1 MGKKRRKKKDN
12 AKSKRTPW
20 TTGTPL
26 NLAEALDQ
34 ADRYARRGRESE
46 ILTLLTPLEKDYP
59 FEDPRQSET
68 YDRLLA
74 FGLSYAG
81 DLPRAEKIVERAIR
95 THRPSRDVY
104 FSQAFV
110 KLSMREYAQ
119 TVEACRKYL
128 EIDNE
133 SERRPETQTEVTAPP
148 TYASQIYNFM
158 GAAYGQLN
166 QPDQAT
172 EAFRTAIEREPSN
185 HLPYLNLA
193 GMYRNLDQREQAAA
207 VVEDGLKKCRRVDEL
222 RMLQESLKHRERIS
236 ACLMVKNEEE
246 LLPGCLDSIR
256 DWVDEIIVLDTG
268 STDRTVAIAE
278 EYGARIFHQPWEN
291 NFSKHRNYSIDQATG
306 DWIFI
311 IDADERIVGEDVPQI
326 LGAVNDGK
334 FRMLSI
340 NVLNVY
346 GKHQDRTTFVNSVR
360 FFRRDMELRYDGVV
374 HNALIL
380 PEDEPA
386 LRTRIRLTHLG
397 YDLSAERMKEK
408 FELTQ
413 DLLKQQLEADPDNTF
428 ALFNYAELLRGVNPV
443 ISREHA
449 DEIIQTAGRVIE
461 LTQPDDRQKRHLHL
475 MCLCQLA
482 AVYIHQKQF
491 DKALEYCER
500 ALAARPDYFDA
511 LIFAG
516 FSYHGLQEYD
526 RAIERFERYLTVQE
540 GFDGTSE
547 EDPVIMSYPHSRD
560 LASNNLGVLYQ
571 LTGNPRRAAEH
582 YRETLKINPNYGEA
596 ASLLGR
602 LHLSEGDV
610 EKAEQYFLHQL
621 ENSIATIDALIGLA
635 KIAEDRGEGEEAG
648 QFLERAVN
656 SFPDNQKVYLEQGA
670 FLAGRGEE
678 QDAIKAFE
686 RGLGLGGSDDRSE
699 FSIARIC
706 FENKLW
712 SAAAGFYDCALTNH
726 GESSELLNDL
736 GNCYYKLNDLVIAEQ
751 FYVRAVA
758 LTPPSPLAY
767 RNLGLVQSRLGK
779 PNQAISAL
787 ESYLEV
793 NPDECAIR
801 LLVADLCRQ
810 IEEFGQS
817 IPHYERILTAQ
828 PENQAALLG
837 LSESYRLMGHEDTA
851 LLGFRR
857 LLQLDPECQ
866 PAQERVRELAS
877 HVPQT

>member
-1 MGKKRRKKKDN
+1 MGKKRRKKRN
-12 AKSKRTPW
+12 AKSKRTSRI
-20 TTGTPL
+20 TETLL
-26 NLAEALDQ
+26 NLTDALDK
-34 ADRYARRGRESE
+34 ADRYARSGREPE
-46 ILTLLTPLEKDYP
+46 ILPLLTPHEKDYP
-59 FEDPRQSET
+59 FEDPQQSET

-74 FGLSYAG
+74 FGLSYVG
-81 DLPRAEKIVERAIR
+81 DLPRAEKIVERAL
-95 THRPSRDVY
+95 HAYAPSRDIY
-104 FSQAFV
+104 FSQAFA
-110 KLSMREYAQ
+110 KLSMREYPE

-128 EIDNE
+128 EIDKD
-133 SERRPETQTEVTAPP
+133 SEGPSETPDEVTATP
-148 TYASQIYNFM
+148 TYASQIYNFL

-166 QPDQAT
+166 QTDQAI
-172 EAFRTAIEREPSN
+172 EAFRTAIEWDPSN

-193 GMYRNLDQREQAAA
+193 SMYRNLDQRQQAAS
-207 VVEDGLKKCRRVDEL
+207 VVKDGLKKCRRVDEL
-222 RMLQESLKHRERIS
+222 RMLQESLKHRTSIS

-268 STDRTVAIAE
+268 STDRTVDIAQE
-278 EYGARIFHQPWEN
+278 FGARIFHQPWEN
-291 NFSKHRNYSIDQATG
+291 DFSKHRNHSIDQATG

-311 IDADERIVGEDVPQI
+311 IDADERIVAEDVPQI
-326 LGAVNDGK
+326 LSAVNDSK
-334 FRMLSI
+334 YRMLSI

-346 GKHQDRTTFVNSVR
+346 GKNQDRTTFVNSVR
-360 FFRRDMELRYDGVV
+360 FFRRDLGLRYDGVV

-380 PEDEPA
+380 PDDEPA
-386 LRTRIRLTHLG
+386 YRTRIRLKHLG
-397 YDLSAERMKEK
+397 YDLSAEKMKEK
-408 FELTQ
+408 FERTR
-413 DLLKQQLEADPDNTF
+413 DLLIQQLEADPDNTF

-443 ISREHA
+443 ISQEHA
-449 DEIIQTAGRVIE
+449 DEIVRTAGRVIE

-482 AVYIHQKQF
+482 AVNVHRKQF
-491 DKALEYCER
+491 DSALEYCER
-500 ALAARPDYFDA
+500 ALEARPDYFDA
-511 LIFAG
+511 LIYAG
-516 FSYHGLQEYD
+516 FAHHGLQQYHK
-526 RAIERFERYLTVQE
+526 AIERFERYLQVQE

-560 LASNNLGVLYQ
+560 LASSNLGVLYQ
-571 LTGNPRRAAEH
+571 LTGNSRRAAEC
-582 YRETLKINPNYGEA
+582 YSKALEINPNYGES

-610 EKAEQYFLHQL
+610 EKAEQCFLRQL
-621 ENSIATIDALIGLA
+621 ENSGPSIDALIGLA
-635 KIAEDRGEGEEAG
+635 KIAEDRGEGEAAG
-648 QFLERAVN
+648 RFLERAVDGFTD
-656 SFPDNQKVYLEQGA
+656 SQKVYLEQGA
-670 FLAGRGEE
+670 FLAGRGQEE
-678 QDAIKAFE
+678 EAIKAFE
-686 RGLGLGGSDDRSE
+686 RGLALGGNDDRSE

-726 GESSELLNDL
+726 GESPELLNDL
-736 GNCYYKLNDLVIAEQ
+736 GNCYYKLNDLVVAEQ

-758 LTPPSPLAY
+758 LTPPLPLAF

-793 NPDECAIR
+793 NPDECDIR

-817 IPHYERILTAQ
+817 IPHYESILTAQ
-828 PENQAALLG
+828 PENKPALLG

-851 LLGFRR
+851 LLGFKR

-866 PAQERVRELAS
+866 PAQERVRELAG